1 MDYQRCSGNL
11 HNGEGASVSLWR
23 ATYIRDGGR
32 GKITFS
38 ASSKVRAQ
46 QWAYNFITPLR
57 RHWKDAELLEVLPV
71 VQAPVQERLGL

>member
-1 MDYQRCSGNL
+1 M
-11 HNGEGASVSLWR
+11 SLWR